1 MVPHMQVGHGQL
13 PRTRRRGHRST
24 HPAEIGTDMVRR
36 MSGCC
41 SDPPH
46 ALGKRQQEKSP
57 PFPLCF
63 LSERKKE
70 SKTHR
75 GGERCW
81 LYGLDDTLPPPR
93 AKLRQTRQLPTPRR
107 HQMNRATRK
116 SPLPTK
122 KWGRGEKTL
131 SVSLRLTLNELP
143 QEICIP
149 PLHGARLARKLSLL

>member
-46 ALGKRQQEKSP
+46 ALGNASKRKARPSP
-57 PFPLCF
+57 SASSPN
-63 LSERKKE
+63 ERKRAKPTGAE
-70 SKTHR
+70 SDAGSMGSTIPYPPAPSKTSSNSTIAYSPAPSN
-75 GGERCW
+75 ESS
-81 LYGLDDTLPPPR
+81 DEEE
-93 AKLRQTRQLPTPRR
+93 
-107 HQMNRATRK
+107 
-116 SPLPTK
+116 PLPKK